1 MSQFIAQRLAQLCQ
15 CQYLSSSIVNSRLLC
30 TAKNDALY
38 QAKLLPSDT
47 KSALEIRNMTQQWIL
62 TKPIIAINEQ
72 FYRVDP
78 YCSVIVK
85 ELGMSSCDSV
95 PSTEALSLLPE
106 QNASF
111 GKDIIELVGVIVAGI
126 LLVVVIT
133 MAVILV
139 LCCVC
144 RKKSKSY
151 DIR

>member
-15 CQYLSSSIVNSRLLC
+15 CQYSSSSIVNSRLLC
-30 TAKNDALY
+30 TAKNDAVY

-47 KSALEIRNMTQQWIL
+47 KTALEIRNMTQQWIL
-62 TKPIIAINEQ
+62 TKPIIAINER
-72 FYRVDP
+72 FYQVDP
-78 YCSVIVK
+78 YCSIIVK

-95 PSTEALSLLPE
+95 PSTEALLPE